1 MNDARRDFHSHEDFL
16 REMLL
21 AVEEETQL
29 YALPYGVV
37 DKRANTTVERG
48 PWIPAECSAVM
59 LSWFD
64 HGLVMLY
71 LPSEPEI
78 WAPGYALGEWMSRA
92 HREPYGHVLAPGDAR
107 ELLSNHALWV
117 PARIEGLVCVAY
129 RDGAAADLPSE
140 QWYDAAPPVTGAQPT
155 S

>member
-1 MNDARRDFHSHEDFL
+1 MTDACRDFHPHEDFL

-21 AVEEETQL
+21 RVEEETQL
-29 YALPYGVV
+29 YALPYEVV
-37 DKRANTTVERG
+37 DKHANTTVERG

-64 HGLVMLY
+64 HGLIMLY

-78 WAPGYALGEWMSRA
+78 WAPGYVLGEWMFRA
-92 HREPYGHVLAPGDAR
+92 QREPHAHVLAPRDAR
-107 ELLSNHALWV
+107 ELLSDPAQWV
-117 PARIEGLVCVAY
+117 PDRIEGLVCVAY
-129 RDGAAADLPSE
+129 RDRAAADLPSE
-140 QWYDAAPPVTGAQPT
+140 QWFAAAPAVTGSQPT